1 MSKLKELTWENHKRA
16 ERSNFM
22 RRMLKREMT
31 NYQYYAYLT
40 NQMMCYYALETY
52 ADQLGLL
59 KNIEHLK
66 RSSKISKDMSE
77 FERTEGFEQPR
88 ALKSTEK
95 YIKYLESISRHPE
108 KLMAHVYVRHM
119 GDLSGGQIIKK
130 LVPGSGLYYEFEGD
144 IDELKAK
151 IRAKLSDD
159 MAEEANTCFNMVCS
173 MLEELENS
181 FDGMEPTYQVIRR
194 DRTDI

>member
-22 RRMLKREMT
+22 RRMLKKEMT
-31 NYQYYAYLT
+31 NYQYYVYLA
-40 NQMMCYYALETY
+40 NQMMCYYVLETY

-59 KNIEHLK
+59 KDIEHLK

-77 FERTEGFEQPR
+77 FERTDGFEQPLV
-88 ALKSTEK
+88 LKSTEK
-95 YIKYLESISRHPE
+95 YMKYLESISRYPE
-108 KLMAHVYVRHM
+108 KLMAHIYVRHM

-151 IRAKLSDD
+151 IRAKLNDN
-159 MAEEANTCFNMVCS
+159 MAEEANTCFNMVYS

-181 FDGMEPTYQVIRR
+181 FDGMEPTYKVIGR

>member
-31 NYQYYAYLT
+31 SYEYYVYLT
-40 NQMMCYYALETY
+40 NQLMCYYVLETY

-59 KNIEHLK
+59 KDIEHLK
-66 RSSKISKDMSE
+66 RSSKISKDISE
-77 FERTEGFEQPR
+77 FERLEGFEQPPP
-88 ALKSTEK
+88 LQSTQK
-95 YIKYLESISRHPE
+95 YMKYLESISRHPE
-108 KLMAHVYVRHM
+108 KLMAHIYVRHM

-130 LVPGSGLYYEFEGD
+130 LVPGSGLYYEFEGN

-151 IRAKLSDD
+151 IRSKLNDN
-159 MAEEANTCFNMVCS
+159 MAEEANICFNMVYA

-181 FDGMEPTYQVIRR
+181 FDGMETTYQTIRT